1 MMNATLRL
9 ASLVKET
16 STTILAEASK
26 AGTVLAPSREIAE
39 QALRRVLAT
48 DEGKALWER
57 KRLEEL
63 EAGKGKGL
71 ALRGAFCSGAGA
83 RFDSLVS
90 KTENNGQMTMDG
102 ALNLVLA
109 SDEGKALW
117 EQKRAEELSLSSDD
131 RHLTQEMRNSR

>member
-1 MMNATLRL
+1 M
-9 ASLVKET
+9 
-16 STTILAEASK
+16 LAEASK
-26 AGTVLAPSREIAE
+26 AGTALAPSREIAE

-63 EAGKGKGL
+63 EASKGKGL

-90 KTENNGQMTMDG
+90 KT
-102 ALNLVLA
+102 NLVLA

>member
-1 MMNATLRL
+1 MNATLRL

-48 DEGKALWER
+48 DEGKALW
-57 KRLEEL
+57 RLEEL

-90 KTENNGQMTMDG
+90 KTANNGQMTMDG